1 MISYQKYRLDL
12 IGLPRT
18 IASIERLD
26 KLIDAYSANVATRSA
41 NGPAYVKF
49 DHINMMPDD
58 TSVQLDRDIMVN
70 ALQAQRARRIA
81 YLEDIGIAW
90 DPVPEAL

>member
-1 MISYQKYRLDL
+1 MISYQKHRLDL
-12 IGLPRT
+12 IGLPHT

-26 KLIDAYSANVATRSA
+26 KLIDAYSANKAA

-49 DHINMMPDD
+49 DHIGMMPDD
-58 TSVQLDRDIMVN
+58 TSVQIDRDIMVN

-81 YLEDIGIAW
+81 HLEDIGIAW
-90 DPVPEAL
+90 DPDPEAL